1 MGATCTWEQGAHGSK
16 VHMGAMCTWGNVH
29 MGAMCT
35 WGQCAHRGN
44 VHMGAMG
51 TWEQWAHGSNGH
63 TGAMGTREQWAHGSN
78 GHTGAM
84 GTREQ
89 WAHGSNGHMGA
100 MYTWDTMPY
109 HSTPCGQPPLQ
120 GRRPAAVLVHPW
132 IPHGEIHD
140 QGDAKWIVI
149 RRSLWGHNDMPCR
162 WPAPGRPIGRL
173 GSGHPQGIM
182 GGFSY
187 Y

>member
-1 MGATCTWEQGAHGSK
+1 
-16 VHMGAMCTWGNVH
+16 

-35 WGQCAHRGN
+35 WGQCAHGSNDHMGVMCTWEQCAHGSNVHMEAMCTWEQCAHGSNVHIGAMCTWEQCAHGSN

-63 TGAMGTREQWAHGSN
+63 MGL
-78 GHTGAM
+78 M
-84 GTREQ
+84 C
-89 WAHGSNGHMGA
+89 
-100 MYTWDTMPY
+100 TWGIMPY
-109 HSTPCGQPPLQ
+109 HSTPCGQPPLR
-120 GRRPAAVLVHPW
+120 GRRPAAVLVPPW
-132 IPHGEIHD
+132 IPHGEFHD

-149 RRSLWGHNDMPCR
+149 RRSLWGHNDTPCGR
-162 WPAPGRPIGRL
+162 PAPGRPISRS